1 MSDDSHK
8 FPELERLEYWSKTAK
23 RILKYAS
30 EEHLLESEKW
40 EEYEKYLGDGRFTRQ
55 RNLPQYKPLTEKE
68 FVIFCIIKQKMKDVV
83 VKEVQEASS
92 SSSATGGEYTILEE
106 TYEEYQARVSAKI
119 DELHEDYEIN
129 DLKANDRF
137 TLEELAKALVTLE
150 NLDLQL
156 FELRKNVEGNLTAI
170 KDLSNVVN
178 QSRTAISKMQ
188 DTLGISRKMRKDSG
202 SETAREELNRQKEIA
217 KDKLRDVLDYI
228 YCEKC
233 TELIA
238 NTWFQYYDEDSEIS
252 VVCGRKYYH
261 PETAEITRTCGH
273 KTIITSKTL
282 LEQEGTNHPDGFKF

>member
-1 MSDDSHK
+1 MLEDSHK
-8 FPELERLEYWSKTAK
+8 FPKLERLEYWSPTAK
-23 RILKYAS
+23 KILKYAS
-30 EEHLLESEKW
+30 EEHLLEAEKW

-55 RNLPQYKPLTEKE
+55 RNLPQNKLITDQE
-68 FVIFCIIKQKMKDVV
+68 FVMFVIIKQKMKDFTIEES
-83 VKEVQEASS
+83 KDSS
-92 SSSATGGEYTILEE
+92 SVSNATGGEYTILEE

-156 FELRKNVEGNLTAI
+156 FELRKDVERNLTAI

-178 QSRTAISKMQ
+178 QSRTSIAKMQ

-233 TELIA
+233 TELIG

-252 VVCGRKYYH
+252 IVCGRKYYH

-273 KTIITSKTL
+273 VTTISSKTL